1 MFNVRLSYATV
12 FPTRRYTLQ
21 SAWRS
26 PSVSVGR
33 YLGPSLDY
41 ILPAT
46 SKDEPPVLAVVE
58 VPGLPEVQPPSLLLS
73 LWLLSCTHIQ
83 WFAEAFEVT

>member
-58 VPGLPEVQPPSLLLS
+58 VPGLPEVQPPPP
-73 LWLLSCTHIQ
+73 LSCCLCGS
-83 WFAEAFEVT
+83 